1 MLARTGASDGLDR
14 LTHQFAHAAASAD
27 AAVPVDA
34 WRDDEALY
42 LQFDLPGMDR
52 SSIELIVEQDTLMLT
67 AERPSPVPASARPVF
82 TERPAGRFA
91 RRLPLSDVL
100 DTEAAEAAYGNGVLT
115 LRIPL
120 AAHAKPRR
128 IAISGGTPK
137 QLTA

>member
-67 AERPSPVPASARPVF
+67 AERPSPVPAGARPVF
-82 TERPAGRFA
+82 TERPVGRFA

-100 DTEAAEAAYGNGVLT
+100 DTEAAEAAYDNGVLT